1 MRLLRGT
8 LYAHA
13 LAWIGSG
20 AVLALWPGVL
30 QSWLGQPVYADRAWV
45 RIAGVQAVGLA
56 LFMVLVGHE
65 VEERWWWAWGFVL
78 TTGAVAAVLTLNAA
92 FGLPA
97 GAGSTIWWVL
107 AVGHWAL
114 ASGLLIGMSRAARER
129 PTDRSAPA
137 PARDPHPR
145 RRRP

>member
-13 LAWIGSG
+13 LAWLVVG
-20 AVLALWPGVL
+20 AILALWPGLL
-30 QSWLGQPVYADRAWV
+30 QSWLGQPPYLERAWV
-45 RIAGVQAVGLA
+45 RLTGVQAIGLA
-56 LFMVLVGHE
+56 LFMVLVGHR
-65 VEERWWWAWGFVL
+65 VEELWWWAWGFVL

-97 GAGSTIWWVL
+97 GASATVWWAL
-107 AVGHWAL
+107 AIAHWAL
-114 ASGLLIGMSRAARER
+114 GSATLIGMSRAARER
-129 PTDRSAPA
+129 PTDRYAPA

-145 RRRP
+145 RKRR